1 MAVLKIRKYGDPI
14 LRQKSTRQ
22 ETFDAALQQQAADMI
37 ETMREAKG
45 IGLAAN
51 QTGMS
56 NAMCVVEVGLVIEG
70 AEPRALVNPAIT
82 VTAGELVSYEEGCL
96 SIPEINDD
104 VERPDRVRVQF
115 QDLEGILHEEEF
127 EGMLARVLQHEID
140 HLNGVFFVDRLG
152 PLRRKLLNK
161 KLKELA
167 EQTQRE
173 LVEEKSKRKNSGQ

>member
-14 LRQKSTRQ
+14 LRQKAASQTA
-22 ETFDAALQQQAADMI
+22 FDEALQQQAADMI

-51 QTGMS
+51 QAGAS
-56 NAMCVVEVGLVIEG
+56 NALCVVEVGLVLEG
-70 AEPRALVNPAIT
+70 AEPRAFVNPVIT
-82 VTAGELVSYEEGCL
+82 ATAGEIVSYEEGCL

-104 VERPDRVRVQF
+104 VERPNQIRVQF
-115 QDLEGILHEEEF
+115 QDLAGAAHEEEF

-140 HLNGVFFVDRLG
+140 HLNGIFFVDRLG

-173 LVEEKSKRKNSGQ
+173 LAEEKSKRKPS

>member
-14 LRQKSTRQ
+14 LRQKSAQ
-22 ETFDAALQQQAADMI
+22 QNTFDEALQQQAADMI

-51 QTGMS
+51 QVGMS
-56 NAMCVVEVGLVIEG
+56 NALCVVEIGLVIEG
-70 AEPRALVNPAIT
+70 AEPRAFVNPIISET
-82 VTAGELVSYEEGCL
+82 MGEKVSYEEGCL
-96 SIPEINDD
+96 SIPEVNDD

-115 QDLEGILHEEEF
+115 QDLQGASHEEEF

-161 KLKELA
+161 RLKELA
-167 EQTQRE
+167 EQTLLE
-173 LVEEKSKRKNSGQ
+173 LAEEKKSKRKPS

>member
-14 LRQKSTRQ
+14 LRQKSAQ
-22 ETFDAALQQQAADMI
+22 QNAFDEALQQQAADMI

-51 QTGMS
+51 QAGMS
-56 NAMCVVEVGLVIEG
+56 NALCVVEVGLVIEG
-70 AEPRALVNPAIT
+70 SEPRAFVNPAIIA
-82 VTAGELVSYEEGCL
+82 TAGEIVSYEEGCL
-96 SIPEINDD
+96 SIPDINDD
-104 VERPDRVRVQF
+104 VERPNQIRVRF
-115 QDLEGILHEEEF
+115 QDLAGAAHEEEF

-140 HLNGVFFVDRLG
+140 HLNGIFFVDRLG

-167 EQTQRE
+167 EQTLRE
-173 LVEEKSKRKNSGQ
+173 LAEEKSKRRSSDQ

>member
-14 LRQKSTRQ
+14 LRQKSAQ
-22 ETFDAALQQQAADMI
+22 QSVFDEALQQQAADMI

-51 QTGMS
+51 QVGQS

-70 AEPRALVNPAIT
+70 AAPRAFVNPIIAAT
-82 VTAGELVSYEEGCL
+82 MGETVSYEEGCL
-96 SIPEINDD
+96 SIPEVNDD
-104 VERPDRVRVQF
+104 VARPNQIRVQF
-115 QDLEGILHEEEF
+115 QDLEGASHEEEF

-173 LVEEKSKRKNSGQ
+173 LAEEKSKRKSSDQ